1 MRILVIGGN
10 RFVGRAIVES
20 ALARGHEM
28 TVVHRGTGVAD
39 PFSEATH
46 IHLDRDGDLS
56 ALSNGDWE
64 ATVDASAYVPR
75 QVASLADAL
84 DGHGGHYVYIS
95 SVSAYA
101 DPPGPGTTE
110 DAPLAELKDP
120 ATEERTGET
129 YGGLK
134 ALCESTADARFGDSL
149 LIIRPTYVIG
159 PHDYTMRF
167 PTWVQ
172 RIEAGGEIVA
182 PGRPDDP
189 MQYIDARDQAE
200 FIVDHIDSGTSGTFH
215 TAAPSPPF
223 GFGDMLDSIAS
234 VVAPTGTSFTWI
246 ESDELRERGF
256 TDEDFP
262 LHGLDGEDAWT
273 MAVDPSHANA
283 AGLSSRPL
291 PSSIADTRAWLRTT
305 K

>member
-20 ALARGHEM
+20 AVAREHQL
-28 TVVHRGTGVAD
+28 TVVHRGSGPDD

-56 ALSNGDWE
+56 ALSSGDWD
-64 ATVDASAYVPR
+64 ATVDACAYLPR

-84 DGHGGHYVYIS
+84 GTRGGHYTYIS

-101 DPPGPGTTE
+101 DPKGPGITE
-110 DAPLAELKDP
+110 DADLAVLDDP
-120 ATEERTGET
+120 STEMRTDET

-134 ALCESTADARFGDSL
+134 ALCERAAATRFPNSL

-172 RIEAGGEIVA
+172 RIEVGGEIVA
-182 PGRPDDP
+182 PGKPDDP

-200 FIVDHIDSGTSGTFH
+200 FIVDHIESRTHGVFH

-223 GFGDMLDSIAS
+223 GFGEMLDAIAS
-234 VVAPTGTSFTWI
+234 VVAPMGTSFRWI
-246 ESDELRERGF
+246 ESDELRDRGF

-262 LHGLDGEDAWT
+262 LHGLDC
-273 MAVDPSHANA
+273 
-283 AGLSSRPL
+283 R
-291 PSSIADTRAWLRTT
+291 
-305 K
+305 